1 MKTSEEIAL
10 IETTVP
16 IIEKMGIKVVEF
28 RPYFAKLKLPL
39 ERNANHIGVIYAG
52 SLFSLGEV
60 AGGAI
65 FLAAFDKTLFVPIV
79 KQVDIRFRRMA
90 MTDVT
95 VEVAMAQSEAVRI
108 TAIAEREGKADF
120 QLTLEIKDENGVVC
134 SIVNGTWQIRK
145 W

>member
-65 FLAAFDKTLFVPIV
+65 FLAVFDKTAFVPIV

-90 MTDVT
+90 TTDVT

-108 TAIAEREGKADF
+108 TAIAEKEGKADF

>member
-1 MKTSEEIAL
+1 MTTSEEITL
-10 IETTVP
+10 IETAVP

-28 RPYFAKLKLPL
+28 RPNYARLKLPL
-39 ERNANHIGVIYAG
+39 EGNTNHIGVIYAG

-60 AGGAI
+60 TGGAI
-65 FLAAFDKTLFVPIV
+65 FLAAFDRTRFLPIV

-90 MTDVT
+90 KTDVT
-95 VEVAMAQSEAVRI
+95 VEVAMAREDVERI
-108 TAIAEREGKADF
+108 SATAEKEGKADF
-120 QLTLEIKDENGVVC
+120 DLTLEIKDEEGVVC